1 MPATMPLP
9 HLRPISD
16 LRTDL
21 NGICKEARESHS
33 PIFLTKN
40 GTATLVVM
48 DCDAYERQ
56 RQHERYVLNFAK
68 RKSKH
73 VTIPKASRK
82 PLSMST
88 LPTSLP
94 R

>member
-16 LRTDL
+16 LRTNL

-48 DCDAYERQ
+48 D
-56 RQHERYVLNFAK
+56 
-68 RKSKH
+68 
-73 VTIPKASRK
+73 
-82 PLSMST
+82 
-88 LPTSLP
+88 
-94 R
+94 